1 MRRTLLSA
9 LLCGAFAAV
18 SSPAFSQTGDAHVG
32 AELIKH
38 NCASCHAVG
47 ADPEAKSPD
56 PKAPRFLDV
65 AQMPSTTELSIKVF
79 LRSSHRNMPNFILS
93 EEESDGVA
101 AYILKLKKK

>member
-9 LLCGAFAAV
+9 FLCGFVAAV
-18 SSPAFSQTGDAHVG
+18 SSPALGQAGDAHVG

-38 NCASCHAVG
+38 NCASCHAIG

-65 AQMPSTTELSIKVF
+65 AEMPSTTELSIKVF
-79 LRSSHRNMPNFILS
+79 LRSSHKNMPNFILS
-93 EEESDGVA
+93 EEEIDGVA

>member
-1 MRRTLLSA
+1 MRRTQLS
-9 LLCGAFAAV
+9 LFLCGALAAV
-18 SSPAFSQTGDAHVG
+18 SAPAFAQTGDARVG
-32 AELIKH
+32 AELIQH
-38 NCASCHAVG
+38 NCASCHAIG

-93 EEESDGVA
+93 EEEIDGIA